1 MDSFSFVWR
10 LRVLTVLLS
19 EVIKRFNECMTC
31 VRPNATVQG
40 RARGGG
46 SPEVVSPY
54 HEKLSLIKSPLCIF
68 LPLLLLPS
76 YYFYNLRRRRGNAFG
91 RVCLSVPFV
100 LFKA

>member
-1 MDSFSFVWR
+1 MNAR
-10 LRVLTVLLS
+10 LVLGLMQQ
-19 EVIKRFNECMTC
+19 C
-31 VRPNATVQG
+31 
-40 RARGGG
+40 RGELGEGG

-54 HEKLSLIKSPLCIF
+54 HEKWSLIKSPLCIF

-76 YYFYNLRRRRGNAFG
+76 YYFYHLRRRRGNAFG